1 MNVMVSKEKKFENS
15 LDFFE
20 KSGRDA
26 WSRGECF
33 GEEKE
38 YDGVVVSRNRS
49 KSKSS

>member
-1 MNVMVSKEKKFENS
+1 MNVMFSKEKKFENS

-38 YDGVVVSRNRS
+38 YGVVVSHNRS